1 MIFIKIVRRKSLR
14 MEFKTDNNNNNNNN
28 NNNENDKII
37 KKIKCYKQKDNEME
51 DKNISEIE
59 NEIEIKRGLDDN
71 LKSPFFKEDGNE
83 VEYISETESET
94 ESEIEDDYMD
104 IDIDIDIDIDADM
117 RSVDENDYG
126 YYDYDYGLGYEDEC
140 YECLDI

>member
-14 MEFKTDNNNNNNNN
+14 MEFKTENNN

-37 KKIKCYKQKDNEME
+37 KKKCTFGYKQKDNEME
-51 DKNISEIE
+51 DKSINEIE
-59 NEIEIKRGLDDN
+59 NEIENETEIEIKRGLDDN

-83 VEYISETESET
+83 VEYISETESE
-94 ESEIEDDYMD
+94 IEDDYM
-104 IDIDIDIDIDADM
+104 DIDIDIDIDADM

-126 YYDYDYGLGYEDEC
+126 YYDYGLGYEDEC

>member
-14 MEFKTDNNNNNNNN
+14 MEFKTNN

-51 DKNISEIE
+51 DKSINEIE

-104 IDIDIDIDIDADM
+104 IDIDIDIDADM